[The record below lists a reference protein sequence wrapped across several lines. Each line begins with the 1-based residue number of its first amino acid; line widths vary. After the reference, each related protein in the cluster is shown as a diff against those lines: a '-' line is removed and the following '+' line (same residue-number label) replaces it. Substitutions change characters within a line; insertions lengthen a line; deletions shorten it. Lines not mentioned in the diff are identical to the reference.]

1 MDEDNK
7 IITKDN
13 TDYLGWNEEED
24 KEELKIIEKYNIKL
38 KKEILKSERRKRL
51 QDIKNVRL
59 QYRNRGVSRTTSTTK
74 ILITFIMVN
83 CTLIEVYSMYV
94 MYHLQDLSSLYSLIG
109 AVVSESLSFG
119 IYCAK
124 AFNETTEEQKILLE
138 RDKLSGVFDDDTEP
152 DPIPEDDDGSGDIP
166 EGDTV
171 MYEDHT
177 Y

>member
-1 MDEDNK
+1 MDENNK

-109 AVVSESLSFG
+109 AVVSES
-119 IYCAK
+119 I
-124 AFNETTEEQKILLE
+124 
-138 RDKLSGVFDDDTEP
+138 
-152 DPIPEDDDGSGDIP
+152 
-166 EGDTV
+166 
-171 MYEDHT
+171 
-177 Y
+177 